1 MPTGRRPITESA
13 TRFESER
20 AAPRVKLQYY
30 PSPRLGRHPNWT
42 WCLLSYCT
50 DIRFLQLVVDYRL
63 TPPSLDRWGIP
74 PAAALIRWVCNDFE
88 RRHLRTTPELR
99 AIPIGLELA
108 DRREVMM
115 SMSEYEERFRSPTPS
130 LHQIFAATGR
140 PNRGRQWARRLWVAA
155 ALVGKWPSTWTS
167 DISAISATSTS
178 WPERAGNGWAA
189 PQRSMTWAQPN
200 R

>member
-20 AAPRVKLQYY
+20 AAPRVKLEYY

-99 AIPIGLELA
+99 AIPKGLELA

-115 SMSEYEERFRSPTPS
+115 SMSEYEEGFRRNVLTASNLRRDRGDPTGDDNGLDASGLLRPWS
-130 LHQIFAATGR
+130 ENGHLLGLLIFQPFQLRR
-140 PNRGRQWARRLWVAA
+140 PRGLS
-155 ALVGKWPSTWTS
+155 G
-167 DISAISATSTS
+167 
-178 WPERAGNGWAA
+178 PETAGLRPRG
-189 PQRSMTWAQPN
+189 Q
-200 R
+200 